1 MKDEGFQQFTE
12 HRRGC
17 KPYPA
22 GVVVELSDPCVM
34 RRPWQRRVVLSKSS
48 CEMDLVNKYEVLI
61 HG

>member
-1 MKDEGFQQFTE
+1 MKDESFQQFTE

-22 GVVVELSDPCVM
+22 GVVVELSDPCVV

-48 CEMDLVNKYEVLI
+48 CEMDVVKK
-61 HG
+61 